1 MKDPSR
7 VLQAIPGFGTAVV
20 DSRLEG
26 GVASRSYLVRQ
37 NGAPFVLRVDTPE
50 AGRLGLDRA
59 AERRVYRAVS
69 EAGLGPDAV
78 HFDPASGVLI
88 RPFVPGRPWT
98 RDDLARPENLARLAG
113 LLRRLHAVPFSGRRF
128 DPVAAAARYVKQV
141 GSEAARAHYRSLA
154 SFHAALEAVQPVL
167 CHNDLVCQNVLEAD
181 GPVLIDW
188 EFAAPGD
195 PFFDLAVVVQHHG
208 LGDDL
213 SGVLLRGYLK
223 RPPTGSEESR
233 FDSWCAFYRELLAL
247 WELCVA
253 SE

>member
-1 MKDPSR
+1 MKDPSQ
-7 VLQAIPGFGTAVV
+7 VLQAIPGFGDAVV

-26 GVASRSYLVRQ
+26 GAASRSYLVSQ
-37 NGAPFVLRVDTPE
+37 NGASFVLRIDTPE
-50 AGRLGLDRA
+50 AERLGRDRA
-59 AERRVYRAVS
+59 AERRVCRAVS

-88 RPFVPGRPWT
+88 RPFIPGRPWT
-98 RDDLARPENLARLAG
+98 REDMARPENLARLAG
-113 LLRRLHAVPFSGRRF
+113 LLRRLHAIPCSGRRF
-128 DPVAAAARYVKQV
+128 DPVAAAARYVEQV
-141 GSEAARAHYRSLA
+141 GSEAARAHFRSLA
-154 SFHAALEAVQPVL
+154 SFHAALEPVQPVL

-181 GPVLIDW
+181 GLALIDW

-208 LGDDL
+208 LGNDL
-213 SGVLLRGYLK
+213 AGVLMRGYLK

-233 FDSWCAFYRELLAL
+233 FNSWRAFYRELLSL
-247 WELCVA
+247 WELRLA